1 MKLNKKIF
9 FVILLLLTPTN
20 AFAYVGPGAGFA
32 FIGSAFVFVIA
43 IFLAILTLAFWPI
56 QLIVRKISGKGIDKN
71 ARTRRVVLIGLDG
84 LSPKLVE
91 KYIEEGR
98 LPNFKYLKEQGDYRR
113 LGSTIPSISPVAWS
127 TFQTG
132 VNPGAHNI
140 FDFLTRDKR
149 YCLPE
154 LSSTKTE
161 TRFFKKFGFIKSS
174 KATVKLLR
182 KSKPFWTIL
191 GKKGIFANIL
201 RVPISYPPEK
211 FDGNIL
217 SAMCV
222 PDLKGTQGSFLAY
235 TDDEKLL
242 VRATGGTFIRVIENN
257 GEVSSS
263 VQGPNDPFKK
273 NGTVLTLPFK
283 VVIDNNNSNN
293 NKDSNKVKSKNKNK
307 NKGTLIIGKE
317 KYDLEVGEYTPWIP
331 LNFKSGRRVI
341 QGISKFCLRSIKP
354 FLLYQ
359 TPINISPEKPA
370 LPISHPV
377 VFSSYLAKLQGLY
390 GTLGLMEDTWGRNE
404 KALDDETFLKQTY
417 ENHKEREEMFFNSL
431 KNTPEGFCACVFDAS
446 DRIQHMFW
454 RYLEKDHPSPCED
467 REKFE
472 NTIVEM
478 YEKMDELIGKTLKKI
493 NKDDVLIIMSDHG
506 FTSFRRGFNLNT
518 WLVQNGYMV
527 LKDPSKETDE
537 YFLNVDW
544 SKTKA
549 FAVGMAGI
557 FINRKGR
564 ETNGIVEDSELEDLK
579 NEISKN
585 LILLLDPK
593 TGKRA
598 IRRIFD
604 AKKIYKG
611 LYVDDAPDLIIGA
624 EDTYRVSWGGVQG
637 ALEKEI
643 FSDNTK
649 AWSADHD
656 VSPEIVEGVLFS
668 NIKIKEEKVNIID
681 LAPSI
686 LKLFALN
693 PPKYMEGK
701 DIF

>member
-1 MKLNKKIF
+1 MKLAYKIF
-9 FVILLLLTPTN
+9 SYNKIAFLLIFLLMPIN

-32 FIGSAFVFVIA
+32 FIGSAFVFILTILLA
-43 IFLAILTLAFWPI
+43 IFTLALWPL
-56 QLIVRKISGKGIDKN
+56 QLLIRKIRGKGISKN
-71 ARTRRVVLIGLDG
+71 AKTKRVVLIGLDG

-91 KYIEEGR
+91 KYVSEGY
-98 LPNFKYLKEQGDYRR
+98 LPNFKKLIEDGGYRR

-140 FDFLTRDKR
+140 FDFLSRDKR

-154 LSSTKTE
+154 LSSTRTE
-161 TRFFKKFGFIKSS
+161 TKFFKKFGIFKSS
-174 KATVKLLR
+174 KASVKLLR

-191 GKKGIFANIL
+191 GKKGIFSNIL

-235 TDDEKLL
+235 TNSKDLL
-242 VRATGGTFIRVIENN
+242 GRATGGTFIKVD
-257 GEVSSS
+257 VKDDLVKTS

-273 NGTVLTLPFK
+273 EGKVLLIPFK
-283 VVIDNNNSNN
+283 VKINQ
-293 NKDSNKVKSKNKNK
+293 NKQSASLEIQKK
-307 NKGTLIIGKE
+307 T
-317 KYDLEVGEYTPWIP
+317 YDLKIGEYTPWVE
-331 LNFKSGRRVI
+331 LTFKSGRKKI
-341 QGISKFCLRSIKP
+341 SGISKFCLRSLEP

-359 TPINISPEKPA
+359 TPININPEKPA
-370 LPISHPV
+370 LPISHPQI
-377 VFSSYLAKLQGLY
+377 FSSYLAKLQGLY

-404 KALDDETFLKQTY
+404 KALDDETFLKQAY
-417 ENHKEREEMFFNSL
+417 DNHKERETMFFNSL
-431 KNTPEGFCACVFDAS
+431 NNTPNGLLACVFDTS

-467 REKFE
+467 REKFGS
-472 NTIVEM
+472 TIREM
-478 YEKMDELIGKTLKKI
+478 YEKMDELICNTQKKL
-493 NKDDVLIIMSDHG
+493 NKGDVFIVMSDHG
-506 FTSFRRGFNLNT
+506 FTSYRRGFNLNT

-537 YFLNVDW
+537 YFQNVDW

-564 ETNGIVEDSELEDLK
+564 EYNGIVEESELQALK
-579 NEISKN
+579 DEISKK

-604 AKKIYKG
+604 AREVYKG

-624 EDTYRVSWGGVQG
+624 EDTYRVSWGCVQG

-649 AWSADHD
+649 SWSADHD
-656 VSPEIVEGVLFS
+656 VDPEIVEGVLFS
-668 NIKIKEEKVNIID
+668 NIKITKDKVNIID

-686 LKLFALN
+686 LKLFDVT

-701 DIF
+701 NIF